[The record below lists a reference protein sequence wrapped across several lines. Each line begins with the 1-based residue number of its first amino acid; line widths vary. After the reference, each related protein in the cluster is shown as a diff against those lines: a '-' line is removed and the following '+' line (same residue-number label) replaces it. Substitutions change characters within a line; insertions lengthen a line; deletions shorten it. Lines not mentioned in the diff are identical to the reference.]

1 MKTNLYRLIM
11 VFLCVAGIFFTGQS
25 VQAQELTVGISQEA
39 TITGQYFTLGDIAS
53 INGDDRERIDG
64 LRQIRLGHT
73 PQPGQSYV
81 ITGDIL
87 MARMRAAKVDLSGI
101 TWQLPPQLKVTALAQ
116 SISGQQLVKQAEHYL
131 KSSVTGEVMI
141 TSAWQPQDI
150 LVPPGEI
157 AFNMTLPYGIRY
169 NAPTNISVGVQ
180 VAGRPVT
187 TAIVRFD
194 IKKYQQVAIAN
205 RALNANEPITADNI
219 IFERRDIG
227 RLVPGYF
234 TELDK
239 ILGLTVKRQL
249 APGIV
254 ITESMLGQTVLIR
267 RGQPVT
273 ITANN
278 GGIEVMVS
286 GIALQDGSKGEFIR
300 VKNSNS
306 QKVISGQVID
316 NTTVQANI

>member
-11 VFLCVAGIFFTGQS
+11 VILCVAGIFFTGQS
-25 VQAQELTVGISQEA
+25 VQAQELTVSIPPEA
-39 TITGQYFTLGDIAS
+39 TITGQYFTLGDIARF
-53 INGDDRERIDG
+53 NGDDNERIDR

-81 ITGDIL
+81 LAGDIL
-87 MARMRAAKVDLSGI
+87 MARMRAARVDLSGI

-116 SISGQQLVKQAEHYL
+116 SISGQELVKQAKQYL
-131 KSSVTGEVMI
+131 EACLTGEVMI
-141 TSAWQPQDI
+141 TSVGQPRDI

-157 AFNMTLPYGIRY
+157 AFTMALPYGIRY
-169 NAPTNISVGVQ
+169 NAPTNVSIGVQ
-180 VAGRPVT
+180 VAGRSFS
-187 TAIVRFD
+187 TAMLRFD
-194 IKKYQQVAIAN
+194 VKKYQQVAIAS
-205 RALNANEPITADNI
+205 RVLNANEPITAESI

-227 RLVPGYF
+227 RLTPGYF
-234 TELDK
+234 TKLDK
-239 ILGLTVKRQL
+239 ILGLPVKRQL

-254 ITESMLGQTVLIR
+254 ITETMLGQIVLIR

-273 ITANN
+273 ITAKN

-306 QKVISGQVID
+306 KKVIRGQVID
-316 NTTVQANI
+316 DTTVRANI

>member
-1 MKTNLYRLIM
+1 M
-11 VFLCVAGIFFTGQS
+11 VILCVAGIFFTGQS
-25 VQAQELTVGISQEA
+25 VRAQELTVGIPKEA

-53 INGDDRERIDG
+53 INGDDTERIDS

-81 ITGDIL
+81 LAGDIL
-87 MARMRAAKVDLSGI
+87 MARVRAAHVDLTGI
-101 TWQLPPQLKVTALAQ
+101 TWQMPKQLKVTALAQ
-116 SISGQQLVKQAEHYL
+116 SISGQQLVKQAKQYL
-131 KSSVTGEVMI
+131 KASATGEVMI
-141 TSAWQPQDI
+141 TSAGQPQDI

-157 AFNMTLPYGIRY
+157 VFNMALPYGIRY
-169 NAPTNISVGVQ
+169 NAPTSISVGVQ
-180 VAGRPVT
+180 VAGRPFT
-187 TAIVRFD
+187 TAILRFD
-194 IKKYQQVAIAN
+194 IKKYQQVAIAS

-239 ILGLTVKRQL
+239 ILGLPVKRQL

-254 ITESMLGQTVLIR
+254 ITENMLGQTVLIR

-273 ITANN
+273 VTAKN
-278 GGIEVMVS
+278 GSIEVMVS

-300 VKNSNS
+300 VKNINS

-316 NTTVQANI
+316 DTTVRANI